1 MSATLLEVRNLDRRY
16 GKVHAVRD
24 LSFTMERGQIT
35 GFVGPNG
42 AGKTTTMRIAA
53 TLDVPD
59 SGDVEVD
66 GVSVLVE
73 PRQARLRIGYMSD
86 QFHPYP
92 NLDILEY
99 LDFFARAYGLRGK
112 QRKDTVQ
119 SVAHFCGLLEFKDRP
134 ATGLSKGMGQRLHLA
149 KTLLHDPQLLILDE
163 PASGLDPRARI
174 EFRAL
179 LKELAAAGKGILISS
194 HILPELGEMCDS
206 VVVIERGERIVSGS
220 IQDIQKA
227 AELEQAIVARVNGD
241 VEALERFLL
250 VQPHVS
256 DVVADGSRVRFAF
269 RGDDEA
275 MGDLLARAIGQELRI
290 VEFARAALAPST
302 PSVEAAPRQAE
313 DLAESRHGVVR
324 LLRLDQLEEL
334 SPSLAKKAAAFFSSS
349 RSSRSRF
356 TSLRSR
362 SSSCISLS
370 FGAGHSSESDGSRTP
385 SRSALRIHRLTELS
399 DTPSSSLTCLIE
411 PISR

>member
-1 MSATLLEVRNLDRRY
+1 MSTALLEVRNLDRRY

-24 LSFTMERGQIT
+24 LSFSMQRGQIT

-59 SGDVEVD
+59 SGDVEID

-73 PRQARLRIGYMSD
+73 PRQARMRIGYMSD

-92 NLDILEY
+92 NLDILQY
-99 LDFFARAYGLRGK
+99 LDFFARAYGLRGSK
-112 QRKDTVQ
+112 RHKTVQ
-119 SVAHFCGLLEFKDRP
+119 SVAHFCGLLEFHDRP

-149 KTLLHDPQLLILDE
+149 KTLLHDPLLLILDE

-206 VVVIERGERIVSGS
+206 VVVIERGERIVAGT
-220 IQDIQKA
+220 IAEIQKA
-227 AELEQAIVARVNGD
+227 AKIEQAVVARVIGD
-241 VEALERFLL
+241 AEEFERFLL
-250 VQPHVS
+250 VQPDVS
-256 DVVADGSRVRFAF
+256 EVVVDDSRVRFAF

-275 MGDLLARAIGQELRI
+275 MSDLLSRAIAQGLPI
-290 VEFARAALAPST
+290 IEFARAQANLEDIFLST
-302 PSVEAAPRQAE
+302 TK
-313 DLAESRHGVVR
+313 GR
-324 LLRLDQLEEL
+324 LQ
-334 SPSLAKKAAAFFSSS
+334 
-349 RSSRSRF
+349 
-356 TSLRSR
+356 
-362 SSSCISLS
+362 
-370 FGAGHSSESDGSRTP
+370 
-385 SRSALRIHRLTELS
+385 
-399 DTPSSSLTCLIE
+399 
-411 PISR
+411 

>member
-1 MSATLLEVRNLDRRY
+1 MSALLKVSNLERRY

-92 NLDILEY
+92 NLDILQY
-99 LDFFARAYGLRGK
+99 LDFFARAYGLRGSK
-112 QRKDTVQ
+112 RHDTVQ
-119 SVAHFCGLLEFKDRP
+119 SVAHFCGLLDFKDRP

-206 VVVIERGERIVSGS
+206 VVVIERGQRIVAGS
-220 IQDIQKA
+220 IEEIQKEA
-227 AELEQAIVARVNGD
+227 ALEQAIVARVIGD
-241 VEALERFLL
+241 AEGLMKFLL
-250 VQPHVS
+250 VQPDVHE
-256 DVVADGSRVRFAF
+256 VVADGSRLRFAF
-269 RGDDEA
+269 RGDDDA
-275 MGDLLARAIGQELRI
+275 MSDLLSRAIAEGHKI
-290 VEFARAALAPST
+290 VEFARA
-302 PSVEAAPRQAE
+302 EANLE
-313 DLAESRHGVVR
+313 DIFLQTTKGR
-324 LLRLDQLEEL
+324 LQ
-334 SPSLAKKAAAFFSSS
+334 
-349 RSSRSRF
+349 
-356 TSLRSR
+356 
-362 SSSCISLS
+362 
-370 FGAGHSSESDGSRTP
+370 
-385 SRSALRIHRLTELS
+385 
-399 DTPSSSLTCLIE
+399 
-411 PISR
+411 

>member
-1 MSATLLEVRNLDRRY
+1 MSTALLEVRNLDRRY

-24 LSFTMERGQIT
+24 LSFKMERGQIT

-73 PRQARLRIGYMSD
+73 PRQARMRIGYMSD

-92 NLDILEY
+92 NLDILQY
-99 LDFFARAYGLRGK
+99 LDFFARAYGLRGSK
-112 QRKDTVQ
+112 RHKTVQ
-119 SVAHFCGLLEFKDRP
+119 SVAHFCGLLDFRDRP

-206 VVVIERGERIVSGS
+206 VVVIERGQRIVSGTIAE
-220 IQDIQKA
+220 IQRA
-227 AELEQAIVARVNGD
+227 AKIEQAVVARTIGD
-241 VEALERFLL
+241 AEPFERFLL
-250 VQPHVS
+250 VQPDVS
-256 DVVADGSRVRFAF
+256 EVVVDGSRVRFAF

-275 MGDLLARAIGQELRI
+275 MSGLLSRAIVQGI
-290 VEFARAALAPST
+290 PVVEFARAEANLEDIFLST
-302 PSVEAAPRQAE
+302 TK
-313 DLAESRHGVVR
+313 GR
-324 LLRLDQLEEL
+324 LQ
-334 SPSLAKKAAAFFSSS
+334 
-349 RSSRSRF
+349 
-356 TSLRSR
+356 
-362 SSSCISLS
+362 
-370 FGAGHSSESDGSRTP
+370 
-385 SRSALRIHRLTELS
+385 
-399 DTPSSSLTCLIE
+399 
-411 PISR
+411 